1 MRKVIS
7 IVCSVVLCM
16 SIVLASVGQVSALEN
31 ADVANREEQIS
42 ALFDEMTENLALSLL
57 NEAIADESSVSSQAA
72 VQEDLADIDEQLAE
86 LGVRQV
92 EGDELAEILNRESVH
107 SPVAPQAS
115 KPADTNTTKW
125 YVYNYISNSYG
136 GKKYDVQRLVAVG
149 NNPGGT
155 LVTGEDNYK
164 FFSNKPILGK
174 LIANLLVIYAQKAIG
189 LLKVIQWLPYELLG
203 PAESTSNAFSSC
215 YVTYRCV
222 STIAFSY
229 VKESSKSDD
238 YYELSFYANKFSIAV
253 NIHGASVV
261 NSTPKTYSDNKT
273 ATVVAENY
281 NAILPAIASQRRWLL
296 RIYVFFRYRVLR
308 WRIHSDRLS
317 PHSAVR
323 SFADRVINM
332 LFIKAF
338 FFPLIGFFLLF
349 FRSRFSRFSMTC
361 AMRRTASL
369 PASG

>member
-281 NAILPAIASQRRWLL
+281 NAILPAIASYLNEGGCYGYMYSVD
-296 RIYVFFRYRVLR
+296 IECCDGAY
-308 WRIHSDRLS
+308 
-317 PHSAVR
+317 
-323 SFADRVINM
+323 
-332 LFIKAF
+332 
-338 FFPLIGFFLLF
+338 
-349 FRSRFSRFSMTC
+349 T
-361 AMRRTASL
+361 RTAYL
-369 PASG
+369 PTPLSGPLQIV